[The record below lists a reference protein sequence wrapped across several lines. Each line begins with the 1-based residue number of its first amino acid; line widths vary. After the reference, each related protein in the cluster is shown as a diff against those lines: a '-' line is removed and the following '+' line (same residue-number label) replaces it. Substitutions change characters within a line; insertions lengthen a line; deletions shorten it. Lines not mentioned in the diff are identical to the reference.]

1 MAGQVVKTTYITR
14 VRVQLRGPL
23 PGLNLPWMSN
33 GIMNIIYGCI
43 REVNWPFEVRGAVVG
58 PLSVKNVTKAAPV
71 ASEPVTPLRFKAI
84 VKIPARTERQYHLLR
99 HACLIAL
106 GPLLN
111 GKYHPP
117 QLRWVR
123 EGARRYKGAFLST
136 G

>member
-1 MAGQVVKTTYITR
+1 MKTTYITR

-23 PGLNLPWMSN
+23 PGRNLPHVSN

-43 REVNWPFEVRGAVVG
+43 REVTWPFEVRGYERSPLVVK
-58 PLSVKNVTKAAPV
+58 SMTKAAPV
-71 ASEPVTPLRFKAI
+71 AVEPVTPPRFKAI

-123 EGARRYKGAFLST
+123 EGVRRYKGEFLST

>member
-1 MAGQVVKTTYITR
+1 MAGQVVGLTYITR

-23 PGLNLPWMSN
+23 PGRNLPHVSN

-43 REVNWPFEVRGAVVG
+43 REVTWPFEVRGYERSPLAV
-58 PLSVKNVTKAAPV
+58 KRVTKAAPM
-71 ASEPVTPLRFKAI
+71 AGKPVTLLRFVAI

-106 GPLLN
+106 GPFLK
-111 GKYHPP
+111 KYHPP

-123 EGARRYKGAFLST
+123 EGARRYKGTFLPT